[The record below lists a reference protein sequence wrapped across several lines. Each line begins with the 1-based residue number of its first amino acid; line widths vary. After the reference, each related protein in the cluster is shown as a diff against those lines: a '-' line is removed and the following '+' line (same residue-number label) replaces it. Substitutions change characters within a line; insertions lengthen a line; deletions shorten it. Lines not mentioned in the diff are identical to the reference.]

1 MSSLPIADLFAALRQ
16 KLTSHKQII
25 IEAPTGAGKSTALPL
40 EMLGWP
46 EITGRILMLE
56 PRRVATRSVAQ
67 FIAKQLN
74 QAVGETVGYRVRGE
88 SKVSRHTRLEIV
100 TEGILTRMIQDD
112 PELTGIDI
120 IIFDE
125 IHERHLTTDLGLALA
140 LEVQQSLRDD
150 LRLIAMSAT
159 LTGLPLEGLMPEAA
173 KLISLGRSFKVDIEY
188 RPVPSQQQW
197 LDYMGRVIVE
207 LLTNPIDHKQANSE
221 VFQGGLLAFLPGKG
235 EIQRLASVLS
245 QRLDPLMFQVCP
257 LYGELSPAEQD
268 KAISPAK
275 AGVRKVVLATN
286 VAESSLTISDITLV
300 VDSGYK
306 RGASFNPRTGVTRL
320 GLKRISQASAV
331 QRSGRAGRVAQGFGI
346 RLWSQEEQ
354 GRLLAADEAEIATA
368 ELVSM
373 ALECAAWGVSDC
385 EKLPLLSAPPAVHE
399 QLSWQLLQ
407 RLELVD
413 EGKKITALG
422 QAAHA
427 LGCHPRLGHMLLKA
441 KAISATQSIDSA
453 SDFSNLACL
462 LAAIIEARG
471 LPRKGA
477 DISGYLALATQGSM
491 GQQARNW
498 QRKLALSGSLERA
511 ASQANNSDISLLLAL
526 AFPDRIAKARG
537 KEGFLLSNG
546 TGVTLDAADPLSLS
560 PWLVV
565 ADFQENEGR
574 SAGRVYLAAE
584 LDMSLFD
591 DELAYLVSKE
601 SHCGWDEIKGR
612 FFGENRYRLGHIIVK
627 TQTGQVLDAEGRT
640 AALIALLR
648 EKGLSLVNFDEA
660 VIQLQNR
667 VQLARIFA
675 PEYDWPS
682 MDEAAL
688 LAELEHW
695 LGPYLSE
702 VNNLTKLSKLNLLPL
717 LSSRLSWELNQK
729 LEILAPT
736 HWPMATGTR
745 APISYHY
752 QQDGTQNQ
760 AQARLSVR
768 LQEAYGLSQSPVLFN
783 GKLTVTM
790 ALLSPAQRP
799 LALTSD
805 LASFWNGPY
814 VDVKKEMRGR
824 YPKHLWPDDPINTVP
839 TKFTKKKTPG
849 LN

>member
-1 MSSLPIADLFAALRQ
+1 M
-16 KLTSHKQII
+16 
-25 IEAPTGAGKSTALPL
+25 
-40 EMLGWP
+40 
-46 EITGRILMLE
+46 
-56 PRRVATRSVAQ
+56 
-67 FIAKQLN
+67 
-74 QAVGETVGYRVRGE
+74 
-88 SKVSRHTRLEIV
+88 
-100 TEGILTRMIQDD
+100 
-112 PELTGIDI
+112 
-120 IIFDE
+120 
-125 IHERHLTTDLGLALA
+125 
-140 LEVQQSLRDD
+140 
-150 LRLIAMSAT
+150 
-159 LTGLPLEGLMPEAA
+159 
-173 KLISLGRSFKVDIEY
+173 
-188 RPVPSQQQW
+188 
-197 LDYMGRVIVE
+197 
-207 LLTNPIDHKQANSE
+207 
-221 VFQGGLLAFLPGKG
+221 
-235 EIQRLASVLS
+235 
-245 QRLDPLMFQVCP
+245 
-257 LYGELSPAEQD
+257 
-268 KAISPAK
+268 
-275 AGVRKVVLATN
+275 
-286 VAESSLTISDITLV
+286 
-300 VDSGYK
+300 
-306 RGASFNPRTGVTRL
+306 
-320 GLKRISQASAV
+320 
-331 QRSGRAGRVAQGFGI
+331 
-346 RLWSQEEQ
+346 
-354 GRLLAADEAEIATA
+354 
-368 ELVSM
+368 
-373 ALECAAWGVSDC
+373 
-385 EKLPLLSAPPAVHE
+385 
-399 QLSWQLLQ
+399 
-407 RLELVD
+407 
-413 EGKKITALG
+413 
-422 QAAHA
+422 
-427 LGCHPRLGHMLLKA
+427 
-441 KAISATQSIDSA
+441 
-453 SDFSNLACL
+453 
-462 LAAIIEARG
+462 
-471 LPRKGA
+471 
-477 DISGYLALATQGSM
+477 
-491 GQQARNW
+491 
-498 QRKLALSGSLERA
+498 
-511 ASQANNSDISLLLAL
+511 
-526 AFPDRIAKARG
+526 
-537 KEGFLLSNG
+537 SNG

-601 SHCGWDEIKGR
+601 SHCGWDETKGR
-612 FFGENRYRLGHIIVK
+612 FFGEIRHRLGHIIVK